1 MSLRNG
7 KCDRCKQP
15 TQDMVGSF
23 FNTDML
29 CETCQDREIAH
40 PDYAKAKEIEFR
52 EVRNGNMNFP
62 GIGLPKD
69 LT

>member
-1 MSLRNG
+1 MSILNG
-7 KCDRCKQP
+7 RCDRCGDRA
-15 TQDMVGSF
+15 TLTGSF

-29 CETCQDREIAH
+29 CAICEEREKAH
-40 PDYAKAKEIEFR
+40 PDYARAKEVEMA
-52 EVRNGNMNFP
+52 EVRKGNMNFP